1 LSSEVKKDIMEII
14 YEKIFVSHNY
24 SFITRK
30 LQLALNTHKIH
41 SHRNFELNFISS
53 GSGKRIVGNSISGFA
68 KGDLVL
74 LGPNIPH
81 CWDILETEPDTAAE
95 CIVTHF
101 NENIISSD
109 FFNIPELEPIA
120 ALLKCAGNGIWF
132 KGKKTEK
139 VGLAL
144 RKIVT
149 MKDLERY
156 IELLK
161 VFNLL
166 LQIDDREHLALPSSL
181 PSVYETDHDHINK
194 IYEYVFRNIQTG
206 IKLKEAAALVFKEP
220 GSFCRYFKKKTN
232 QTFMDYVKNVRIGLA
247 AKLLTETDKQISHI
261 CYECGYNNLANFNHY
276 FKVIMNRTPSEY
288 RKDFK

>member
-1 LSSEVKKDIMEII
+1 MGII

-30 LQLALNTHKIH
+30 LQLALNVHKIH

-81 CWDILETEPDTAAE
+81 CWDILETEQDTAAE

-101 NENIISSD
+101 NENLISSD

-120 ALLKCAGNGIWF
+120 TLLKNAGNGIWF

-144 RKIVT
+144 NKILT
-149 MKDLERY
+149 MKGLDRY
-156 IELLK
+156 IEILK
-161 VFNLL
+161 IFNLL
-166 LQIDDREHLALPSSL
+166 LQIDDRENLALPSSL
-181 PSVYETDHDHINK
+181 PNILETDHDHINK
-194 IYEYVFRNIQTG
+194 IYEYVFKNIQTG
-206 IKLKEAAALVFKEP
+206 IKLKEASALVFKEP

-247 AKLLTETDKQISHI
+247 AKLLTETDKQISQI

-276 FKVIMNRTPSEY
+276 FRVIMKKTPSGY

>member
-1 LSSEVKKDIMEII
+1 MEII

-30 LQLALNTHKIH
+30 LQLASNVTKIH
-41 SHRNFELNFISS
+41 SHRNFELNYIVS
-53 GSGKRIVGNSISGFA
+53 GSGRRIVGNSISGYA

-74 LGPNIPH
+74 LGPHIPH
-81 CWDILETEPDTAAE
+81 CWDNLETEQDTIAE

-109 FFNIPELEPIA
+109 FFNIPELEQVVD
-120 ALLKCAGNGIWF
+120 LLKNASNGIWF

-139 VGLAL
+139 VGQTLKKMVIL
-144 RKIVT
+144 KG
-149 MKDLERY
+149 LERY

-161 VFNLL
+161 VFHLL
-166 LQIDDREHLALPSSL
+166 LQIEERENLALPSAL
-181 PSVYETDHDHINK
+181 TNTFETDQDQINK
-194 IYEYVFRNIQTG
+194 IYEYVFNNIQTG
-206 IKLKEAAALVFKEP
+206 IKLKEASALVFKEP

-232 QTFMDYVKNVRIGLA
+232 QTFMDYVKNVRIGMA
-247 AKLLTETDKQISHI
+247 AKLLAETDKQITQI

-276 FKVIMNRTPSEY
+276 FRVIMKKTPSEY
-288 RKDFK
+288 RKEFK

>member
-1 LSSEVKKDIMEII
+1 MEII

-30 LQLALNTHKIH
+30 LQLASNVTKIH
-41 SHRNFELNFISS
+41 SHRNFELNYIAS
-53 GSGKRIVGNSISGFA
+53 GSGKRIVGNSISGYT

-74 LGPNIPH
+74 LGPHIPH
-81 CWDILETEPDTAAE
+81 CWDNLETEDDSEAE

-109 FFNIPELEPIA
+109 FFNIPELEKVVN
-120 ALLKCAGNGIWF
+120 LLKNANNGIWF

-139 VGLAL
+139 VGQTLKKMVAL
-144 RKIVT
+144 KG
-149 MKDLERY
+149 LERY

-161 VFNLL
+161 VFQLL
-166 LQIDDREHLALPSSL
+166 LEIEDRENLALPSAINNTFQ
-181 PSVYETDHDHINK
+181 TDQDQINK
-194 IYEYVFRNIQTG
+194 IYEYVFNNIQTG
-206 IKLKEAAALVFKEP
+206 IKLKEASALVYKEP

-232 QTFMDYVKNVRIGLA
+232 QTFMDYVKNVRIGMA
-247 AKLLTETDKQISHI
+247 AKLLAESEKQITQI

-276 FKVIMNRTPSEY
+276 FRVIMKKTPSEY
-288 RKDFK
+288 RKEFK

>member
-1 LSSEVKKDIMEII
+1 MEII

-30 LQLALNTHKIH
+30 LQLASNTTKIH
-41 SHRNFELNFISS
+41 SHRNFELNYIAS
-53 GSGKRIVGNSISGFA
+53 GSGKRIVGNSISGYA

-74 LGPNIPH
+74 LGPHIPH
-81 CWDILETEPDTAAE
+81 CWDNLETEQDSIAE

-109 FFNIPELEPIA
+109 FFNIPELEQVVN
-120 ALLKCAGNGIWF
+120 LLKNASNGIWF

-139 VGLAL
+139 VGQTL
-144 RKIVT
+144 KKMVT
-149 MKDLERY
+149 LKGLERY

-161 VFNLL
+161 VFQLL
-166 LQIDDREHLALPSSL
+166 LEIEDRENLALPSALTNSF
-181 PSVYETDHDHINK
+181 ETDQDQINK
-194 IYEYVFRNIQTG
+194 IYEYVFNNIQTG
-206 IKLKEAAALVFKEP
+206 IKLKEASALVFKEP

-232 QTFMDYVKNVRIGLA
+232 QTFMDYVKNVRIGMA
-247 AKLLTETDKQISHI
+247 AKLLAETDKQITQI

-276 FKVIMNRTPSEY
+276 FRVIMKKTPSEY
-288 RKDFK
+288 RKEFK

>member
-1 LSSEVKKDIMEII
+1 MEII

-30 LQLALNTHKIH
+30 LQLAYNTTKIH
-41 SHRNFELNFISS
+41 SHRNFELNYIAS
-53 GSGKRIVGNSISGFA
+53 GSGKRIVGNSISGYA

-74 LGPNIPH
+74 LGPHIPH
-81 CWDILETEPDTAAE
+81 CWDNLETEPDTIAE

-109 FFNIPELEPIA
+109 FFNIPELEQVVD
-120 ALLKCAGNGIWF
+120 LLKNASNGIWF

-139 VGLAL
+139 VGQTL
-144 RKIVT
+144 KKMVT
-149 MKDLERY
+149 LKGLERY

-161 VFNLL
+161 VFHLL
-166 LQIDDREHLALPSSL
+166 LQIEDRENLALPSALTNSF
-181 PSVYETDHDHINK
+181 ENDQDQINK
-194 IYEYVFRNIQTG
+194 IYEYVFNNIQTG
-206 IKLKEAAALVFKEP
+206 IKLKEASALVFKEP

-232 QTFMDYVKNVRIGLA
+232 QTFMDYVKNVRIGMA
-247 AKLLTETDKQISHI
+247 AKLLAETDKQITQI

-276 FKVIMNRTPSEY
+276 FRVIMKKTPSEY
-288 RKDFK
+288 RKEFK